1 MKHNVLINYLSDNR
15 QSYDAV
21 ELAPTC
27 PCCGVALLPTVLHT
41 VCTEYEEEEYNVVY
55 ILNYCQKCDAC
66 FISTHTF
73 DDELGEGYVF
83 SSFAPINAVNRSFS
97 DAISNLSP
105 TFVEIYNQA
114 FSAEVHGLNHIC
126 GIDYRKAI
134 EFLVKDYA
142 IHKFP
147 DSEESILSATL
158 GSCITDYI
166 KDERLA
172 TLVRAATWLGN
183 DETHYLRKHPDYTLK
198 ELKAFADAF
207 ITFIDSDLA
216 YESAKQLISNH

>member
-1 MKHNVLINYLSDNR
+1 MYSL
-15 QSYDAV
+15 
-21 ELAPTC
+21 
-27 PCCGVALLPTVLHT
+27 
-41 VCTEYEEEEYNVVY
+41 
-55 ILNYCQKCDAC
+55 
-66 FISTHTF
+66 
-73 DDELGEGYVF
+73 
-83 SSFAPINAVNRSFS
+83 
-97 DAISNLSP
+97 
-105 TFVEIYNQA
+105 
-114 FSAEVHGLNHIC
+114 C
-126 GIDYRKAI
+126 GIGYRKAI

-158 GSCITDYI
+158 GSCITNYI